1 MGGGTPGELNKQE
14 LRALQSAM
22 QTQAHK
28 GYRVAAGLM
37 LGVIA
42 LTGIGASISRRG
54 AGARSEGSAAE
65 MPDAGVAAPI
75 TAPPEKAFRVCGQYC
90 GDNWCSGQKIKE
102 SDCALLPELA
112 EPEHC
117 YDRCCQN
124 HDFCCTAGHEQRDCN
139 HSMVDC
145 VQACAATDFGNAE
158 MANWLQC
165 GFALEAAMSVIQ
177 RCECGLCPTPQ
188 SAWDEMMDPGHADK
202 LRRQYNGSRT
212 RPGWY
217 QFG

>member
-1 MGGGTPGELNKQE
+1 
-14 LRALQSAM
+14 M

-117 YDRCCQN
+117 YDR
-124 HDFCCTAGHEQRDCN
+124 
-139 HSMVDC
+139 
-145 VQACAATDFGNAE
+145 AATPAMVPPGP
-158 MANWLQC
+158 QC
-165 GFALEAAMSVIQ
+165 RPTIHPASSMCQSCFWRAVAM
-177 RCECGLCPTPQ
+177 L
-188 SAWDEMMDPGHADK
+188 
-202 LRRQYNGSRT
+202 T
-212 RPGWY
+212 RGATIL
-217 QFG
+217 

>member
-117 YDRCCQN
+117 YMTDAAKITT
-124 HDFCCTAGHEQRDCN
+124 FAAPPATSSGIATTAWLTASRRAPPPTLETPRWPTGCSAALRSKPPCRLSRD
-139 HSMVDC
+139 
-145 VQACAATDFGNAE
+145 A
-158 MANWLQC
+158 
-165 GFALEAAMSVIQ
+165 SV
-177 RCECGLCPTPQ
+177 GY
-188 SAWDEMMDPGHADK
+188 A
-202 LRRQYNGSRT
+202 RRRSPRGT
-212 RPGWY
+212 K
-217 QFG
+217 